1 MEAAVL
7 LVISSFEPF
16 KDSMAFKD
24 TNIVERMGALS
35 LIIMGEGII
44 GMTESVS
51 FMLKASSKIS
61 SSTIGLVIA
70 VVLVT
75 YVVWMLYFD
84 HTDKVD
90 DAGARVNTEKPWC
103 QLWAFLHFPLHVA
116 ILLTLE
122 GSAKLVLWWNANEAF
137 NFLSYH
143 FGTYYPMVDN
153 GTQLARS
160 IQNQLGYIIDRY
172 PFLSEQIHKAD
183 FQSNLNRLGKLGAF
197 NGTSNNDV
205 KAFWIISLMQDN
217 FFAAICGQLGIEY
230 NQPPPVDSL
239 TPSDSQALD
248 LADLKVSAIFQV
260 FYNWLVVFFVAAG
273 CVLLLLALA
282 RYVGHQNMP
291 IAKSADGLERHLKV
305 AGKRP
310 FAWVALTLQCSIGVG
325 LAFVSLLAK
334 WKSSDA
340 FLNFITSVWII
351 PTVLL
356 AFCLGKAILHPHSKS
371 LANRL
376 RVSYH
381 HRQLPLLLVLRYSP
395 SAGQRSRAETLP

>member
-1 MEAAVL
+1 MT
-7 LVISSFEPF
+7 
-16 KDSMAFKD
+16 FKD

-51 FMLKASSKIS
+51 FMFKTSSKIS

-70 VVLVT
+70 VVLVI

-90 DAGARVNTEKPWC
+90 DAGARINTEKPWC

-122 GSAKLVLWWNANEAF
+122 GSARLVLWWNANEAF
-137 NFLSYH
+137 KFLSYN
-143 FGTYYPMVDN
+143 FGIYYPIVDN
-153 GTQLARS
+153 GTQLVRL
-160 IQNQLGYIIDRY
+160 IRNQLGYITDMY
-172 PFLSEQIHKAD
+172 PFLNDEIHTAD
-183 FQSNLNRLGKLGAF
+183 FQSNLTQLGNLGAF
-197 NGTSNNDV
+197 NGTSDNDFN
-205 KAFWIISLMQDN
+205 AFWIISLLQDN
-217 FFAAICGQLGIEY
+217 FFATICEELGIEY
-230 NQPPPVDSL
+230 KQPPPANAS
-239 TPSDSQALD
+239 TASDSQALD
-248 LADLKVSAIFQV
+248 LADMKVSAIFQV
-260 FYNWLVVFFVAAG
+260 FYNWLVIFLVAAG

-291 IAKSADGLERHLKV
+291 MAKCADEIERHFIV

-310 FAWVALTLQCSIGVG
+310 FAWVALALQCSIGVG

-334 WKSSDA
+334 WKGSDA
-340 FLNFITSVWII
+340 FWNFITSAWII

-356 AFCLGKAILHPHSKS
+356 AFFLGKTILHQHSKS
-371 LANRL
+371 LANIL

-381 HRQLPLLLVLRYSP
+381 HRQFPLLLVLRHSP
-395 SAGQRSRAETLP
+395 SARQRPRAETLPRLPQE

>member
-1 MEAAVL
+1 
-7 LVISSFEPF
+7 
-16 KDSMAFKD
+16 MAFKD

-51 FMLKASSKIS
+51 FMFKTSSKIS

-70 VVLVT
+70 VVLVI

-90 DAGARVNTEKPWC
+90 DAGARINTEKPWC

-137 NFLSYH
+137 NFLSYN
-143 FGTYYPMVDN
+143 FGIYYPIVDN
-153 GTQLARS
+153 GTQLVRF
-160 IQNQLGYIIDRY
+160 IQNQLGHIIDMY
-172 PFLSEQIHKAD
+172 PFLDEEIHTAD
-183 FQSNLNRLGKLGAF
+183 FQSNLTQLGKLGAF
-197 NGTSNNDV
+197 NGTSDNDFN
-205 KAFWIISLMQDN
+205 AFWIISLLQDN
-217 FFAAICGQLGIEY
+217 FFAAICEQLGIEY
-230 NQPPPVDSL
+230 NQPPPANSS
-239 TPSDSQALD
+239 TASDSTALD
-248 LADLKVSAIFQV
+248 LADMKVSAIFQV
-260 FYNWLVVFFVAAG
+260 FYDWLVIFLVAAG

-282 RYVGHQNMP
+282 RYVGHQKMP
-291 IAKSADGLERHLKV
+291 IAKSADGIKRHLKV

-310 FAWVALTLQCSIGVG
+310 FAWVALALQCFIGVG
-325 LAFVSLLAK
+325 LALVSLLAK
-334 WKSSDA
+334 WKGSDA
-340 FLNFITSVWII
+340 FWNFITSAWII

-356 AFCLGKAILHPHSKS
+356 AFSLGKTILRQHSKNP
-371 LANRL
+371 ANSL
-376 RVSYH
+376 RVSHH

-395 SAGQRSRAETLP
+395 SARQRPRAETLP

>member
-1 MEAAVL
+1 MG
-7 LVISSFEPF
+7 
-16 KDSMAFKD
+16 FKD

-51 FMLKASSKIS
+51 FMFKTSSEIS

-70 VVLVT
+70 VVLVI

-137 NFLSYH
+137 NYLSYN
-143 FGTYYPMVDN
+143 FGVYYPTVDN
-153 GTQLARS
+153 GTQLVRL

-172 PFLSEQIHKAD
+172 PFLNDSIQTAD
-183 FQSNLNRLGKLGAF
+183 FQSSLTQLGKLGAF
-197 NGTSNNDV
+197 NGTSGNDSN
-205 KAFWIISLMQDN
+205 AFGIMSLMQDN
-217 FFAAICGQLGIEY
+217 FFKAICEQLSIEY
-230 NQPPPVDSL
+230 NQPPPVNSS
-239 TPSDSQALD
+239 TPSGSQALD

-260 FYNWLVVFFVAAG
+260 FYEWLVVFLVAAG

-291 IAKSADGLERHLKV
+291 IAESADGIERHLKV

-310 FAWVALTLQCSIGVG
+310 FAWVALTLQCCIGVG
-325 LAFVSLLAK
+325 LALVSLLAK
-334 WKSSDA
+334 WRGSDA
-340 FLNFITSVWII
+340 FLNFITSAWII

-356 AFCLGKAILHPHSKS
+356 AFFLGKTILRQHSKS

-395 SAGQRSRAETLP
+395 SARQRPRAETLPRLSPE

>member
-1 MEAAVL
+1 
-7 LVISSFEPF
+7 
-16 KDSMAFKD
+16 MAFKD

-51 FMLKASSKIS
+51 FMFKTSSEIS
-61 SSTIGLVIA
+61 PSTIGLVIA
-70 VVLVT
+70 VVLVI
-75 YVVWMLYFD
+75 YLVWMLYFD

-137 NFLSYH
+137 TFLSH
-143 FGTYYPMVDN
+143 NFGIYYPTVDN
-153 GTQLARS
+153 GTQLVRL
-160 IQNQLGYIIDRY
+160 IQNQLGSIIDRY
-172 PFLSEQIHKAD
+172 PFLDDEIHTAE
-183 FQSNLNRLGKLGAF
+183 FQSDLTQLGKLGAF
-197 NGTSNNDV
+197 NGTSDNDFN
-205 KAFWIISLMQDN
+205 AFSIMGLMQDN
-217 FFAAICGQLGIEY
+217 FFAAICDQLGIEY
-230 NQPPPVDSL
+230 NQPPPVNSSAA
-239 TPSDSQALD
+239 SDSQALD
-248 LADLKVSAIFQV
+248 LASMKVTAIFQV
-260 FYNWLVVFFVAAG
+260 FYDWLVIFFVAAG
-273 CVLLLLALA
+273 CVLLFLALA

-291 IAKSADGLERHLKV
+291 IAESPDGIERPLKV

-310 FAWVALTLQCSIGVG
+310 FAWVALALQCSIGVG
-325 LAFVSLLAK
+325 LALVSLLAK
-334 WKSSDA
+334 WQNSDA
-340 FLNFITSVWII
+340 FWNFITSAWII

-356 AFCLGKAILHPHSKS
+356 AFFLGKAILHQHSKS

-376 RVSYH
+376 RVSYR

-395 SAGQRSRAETLP
+395 SARQ

>member
-1 MEAAVL
+1 
-7 LVISSFEPF
+7 
-16 KDSMAFKD
+16 MAFKD

-51 FMLKASSKIS
+51 FMFKTSSKIS
-61 SSTIGLVIA
+61 PSTIGLVIA
-70 VVLVT
+70 VVMVI
-75 YVVWMLYFD
+75 YFVWMLYFD

-90 DAGARVNTEKPWC
+90 DAGARINTEKPWC
-103 QLWAFLHFPLHVA
+103 QLWAILHFPLHVA

-122 GSAKLVLWWNANEAF
+122 GSAKLVVWWNANEAF
-137 NFLSYH
+137 NFLSYN
-143 FGTYYPMVDN
+143 FGTHYPIVDN
-153 GTQLARS
+153 GTQLVQL
-160 IQNQLGYIIDRY
+160 IQNQLGCITDRY
-172 PFLSEQIHKAD
+172 PFLDEEIHTAD
-183 FQSNLNRLGKLGAF
+183 FKSSLTQLGKLGAF
-197 NGTSNNDV
+197 NGTSDNDFN
-205 KAFWIISLMQDN
+205 AFGIMDLLQDN
-217 FFAAICGQLGIEY
+217 FFAAICEQLDIEY
-230 NQPPPVDSL
+230 SQPPPVKSS
-239 TPSDSQALD
+239 TASDSEALD
-248 LADLKVSAIFQV
+248 LADMKVSAIFQV
-260 FYNWLVVFFVAAG
+260 FYDWFVIFLVAAG

-291 IAKSADGLERHLKV
+291 IAKSADGIECHLKV

-325 LAFVSLLAK
+325 LALVSLLAK

-340 FLNFITSVWII
+340 FLNFITSAWII

-356 AFCLGKAILHPHSKS
+356 AFSLGKAILHRHSKS

-395 SAGQRSRAETLP
+395 SARQRPRAETLPRLSPE

>member
-1 MEAAVL
+1 
-7 LVISSFEPF
+7 
-16 KDSMAFKD
+16 MAFKD

-122 GSAKLVLWWNANEAF
+122 GSAKLVVWWNANEAF

-143 FGTYYPMVDN
+143 FGTYYPIVDN

-172 PFLSEQIHKAD
+172 PFLGEQID
-183 FQSNLNRLGKLGAF
+183 FQSNLTQLGKLGAF

-217 FFAAICGQLGIEY
+217 LFAAICRQLGIEY

-248 LADLKVSAIFQV
+248 LADMKVSAIFQV
-260 FYNWLVVFFVAAG
+260 FYDWLIIFLVAAG

-291 IAKSADGLERHLKV
+291 IAKSADGIERHLKV

-310 FAWVALTLQCSIGVG
+310 FAWVALALQCSIGVG
-325 LAFVSLLAK
+325 LALVSLLAK
-334 WKSSDA
+334 WQGSDA
-340 FLNFITSVWII
+340 FWNFITSAWTI

-356 AFCLGKAILHPHSKS
+356 AFFLGKIIFHQHCKS

-376 RVSYH
+376 RVSYL
-381 HRQLPLLLVLRYSP
+381 HRQRPLLLVLRYSP
-395 SAGQRSRAETLP
+395 SARQRPRAETLPRLSPE